1 MTSDCL
7 PHQEGSD
14 SSVAAFR
21 MTRTYDHEAIRA
33 HPFFEGARARDL
45 YKQKVPLPM
54 LSEIAMREVMMKV
67 RAEGSSALGT
77 PTAIARWPAPFK
89 ERIGFE
95 CIKRELLTDELR
107 GYLGMGAKPTEIEDD
122 LDDVMLREQLGAD
135 GATEDKE
142 DEDDEDEGSEDEDE
156 RRDGRGMQ
164 ERKGV
169 QDEGVLV

>member
-1 MTSDCL
+1 MNSLQDTSL
-7 PHQEGSD
+7 
-14 SSVAAFR
+14 
-21 MTRTYDHEAIRA
+21 
-33 HPFFEGARARDL
+33 
-45 YKQKVPLPM
+45 
-54 LSEIAMREVMMKV
+54 
-67 RAEGSSALGT
+67 
-77 PTAIARWPAPFK
+77 
-89 ERIGFE
+89 
-95 CIKRELLTDELR
+95 KRELLTDELR

-135 GATEDKE
+135 GTTEDKE